1 MRLEYTLLS
10 LTPKQLYAL
19 NELLGGHAG
28 VPAAKKEMLVY
39 SVAERLSNVD
49 GFRRVWRS
57 LTEFEQSV
65 FIAALLEMRS
75 DGFST
80 GIAKSRLL
88 QVSPYYKIAARDP
101 SPALTRLVSVGV
113 LAPTQIWYIGDGY
126 ELPDALRA
134 VSYRVICENLSAA
147 TTVPSPEVQIMENGT
162 RTFLRDLT
170 RFACYVAKNQVSLTK
185 ANIIY
190 KREIP
195 KLLPHLRKAGST
207 AAVTGGPWEGVQ
219 VAVFLVVRILEQMN
233 VISLEGS
240 SIQLQGQQLREFLSL
255 SDAELVETVFELTRN
270 VQSVG
275 YRHAVGILYEWLAT
289 SPRESWTPLWSLA
302 DALGGNTERA
312 SNALGQSIEGFVH
325 MASLCGLLEIGT
337 HEEHGLVIRPAHAA
351 YRAGRSELIVQP
363 NMDVLIPEDAPA
375 IMHYLAGQLG
385 ELQQADEMSVYRI
398 TRASVLLLTDRGWK
412 YEDMVR
418 ALTEFSHAPV
428 AQSVLR
434 TVRDWM
440 NAYDKAVI
448 WDAMLVRFQTSAI
461 QSSFV
466 KDPRSAKCVV
476 EVIGDHAVIVKRS
489 SEKLTREILAD
500 LGATPPRDVRIPAAD
515 LAGASG
521 GGDARKRAMG
531 KGVTK
536 ANAMLL
542 NQLTGRELLDFVV
555 ERLRGE
561 TIKASL

>member
-19 NELLGGHAG
+19 NELLGGQAG
-28 VPAAKKEMLVY
+28 ASAVKKDMLVY
-39 SVAERLSNVD
+39 SVAERLSSVD

-88 QVSPYYKIAARDP
+88 QVLPYYKIAAQDP
-101 SPALTRLVSVGV
+101 SPGLSRLVAVGI

-134 VSYRVICENLSAA
+134 VAYRVICENLTV
-147 TTVPSPEVQIMENGT
+147 TTAVPSPEVQIMENGAL
-162 RTFLRDLT
+162 TFLRDLT

-195 KLLPHLRKAGST
+195 KLLPHLRQSGNT
-207 AAVTGGPWEGVQ
+207 TTVTGGPWEGVQ

-240 SIQLQGQQLREFLSL
+240 SIQLLGQHLREFLSL
-255 SDAELVETVFELTRN
+255 SDAELVQTVFELTRSAQN
-270 VQSVG
+270 VG

-289 SPRESWTPLWSLA
+289 APRESWTPLWSLS
-302 DALGGNTERA
+302 DALGGSTKRT
-312 SNALGQSIEGFVH
+312 SGALGQSIETFAH
-325 MASLCGLLEIGT
+325 MASLCGLLEVGA
-337 HEEHGLVIRPAHAA
+337 HEQHGLVVR
-351 YRAGRSELIVQP
+351 RARVAPRARRSELIVQP

-412 YEDMVR
+412 YEDIAR

-448 WDAMLVRFQTSAI
+448 WDAMLVRFQTPAI
-461 QSSFV
+461 QSSFM
-466 KDPRSAKCVV
+466 KDPRSAKCMV
-476 EVIGDHAVIVKRS
+476 EAIGDHAVIVKRS
-489 SEKLTREILAD
+489 SEKLTREILSD

-515 LAGASG
+515 LTGASG
-521 GGDARKRAMG
+521 GGDARKRAIA

-561 TIKASL
+561 TMKASL